1 MWSNLILTHLRYWGM
16 ANASMK
22 MGIHLRLETQ
32 EVERKLYRD
41 FMEAKR
47 LTKVSDV
54 N

>member
-1 MWSNLILTHLRYWGM
+1 MWSNLLLTHLRYWGM

-22 MGIHLRLETQ
+22 MGIHKHPDVVA
-32 EVERKLYRD
+32 VERTLQRE